1 MGVGWTTK
9 YCKIKYE
16 RNRAYGNYDR
26 LDPSKT
32 WQDQEATS
40 ARGKRTVEAYVTQ
53 LISPNPIDWDIL
65 GNIYR
70 PDQKIPA
77 ATVRRLFKEEKFK
90 KMIDDKLAEV
100 LSKKGI
106 TKETVVQNNIDAYE
120 MAKSKKDPSVMHKI
134 NGSFE
139 EYLGM
144 KMQKKTVT
152 ERIEMDMTH
161 QIGETIEKEK
171 EKRKIALERKTEL
184 PDTKD

>member
-1 MGVGWTTK
+1 
-9 YCKIKYE
+9 
-16 RNRAYGNYDR
+16 
-26 LDPSKT
+26 
-32 WQDQEATS
+32 
-40 ARGKRTVEAYVTQ
+40 
-53 LISPNPIDWDIL
+53 
-65 GNIYR
+65 
-70 PDQKIPA
+70 
-77 ATVRRLFKEEKFK
+77 
-90 KMIDDKLAEV
+90 MIDDKLAEV